1 MNGATRRVV
10 LVLACALAPAAAVI
24 AQQPKA
30 FGAGDPAIGKPMV
43 DKDCVACHERK
54 FGADARAYT
63 RIDRKVHT
71 PEQLLAQ
78 VQLCNVELKAGYFPD
93 DEEHVA
99 AYLNARYYGFKP

>member
-1 MNGATRRVV
+1 MNGAAPR
-10 LVLACALAPAAAVI
+10 LAFVLACAFAAAGVAF
-24 AQQPKA
+24 AQQPRA
-30 FGAGDPAIGKPMV
+30 FGAGDPAVGKPMV

-54 FGADARAYT
+54 FGTDARAYT

>member
-1 MNGATRRVV
+1 MNGAAPRIAF
-10 LVLACALAPAAAVI
+10 VLACALAAAGAAL
-24 AQQPKA
+24 AQQPRA
-30 FGAGDPAIGKPMV
+30 FGAGDPALGKPMV
-43 DKDCVACHERK
+43 EKDCVACHERK
-54 FGADARAYT
+54 FGADARTYT
-63 RIDRKVHT
+63 RIDRKVRT